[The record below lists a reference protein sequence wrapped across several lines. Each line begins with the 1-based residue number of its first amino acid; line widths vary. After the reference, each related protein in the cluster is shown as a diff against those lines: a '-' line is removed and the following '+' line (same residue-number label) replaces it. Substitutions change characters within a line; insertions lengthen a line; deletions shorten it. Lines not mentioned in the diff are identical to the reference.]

1 MNEIAKTVLAFLCSG
16 TLLTFVQF
24 LITRRDNKK
33 DKIKVL
39 EQKII
44 DVLDTCEKTSKTRY
58 DEHEAAIKEL
68 DFQRQKDYK
77 ALREALNQLSP
88 VLDKIV
94 TTQDVISAIN
104 VGIVHNM
111 IIEFSTPIIEREAVT
126 YEELATLDSLYVP
139 YSKLGGNGEC
149 KRRYEDINKL
159 TKISKERAI
168 KKDKELEAKRF
179 KELQEAR

>member
-1 MNEIAKTVLAFLCSG
+1 MNETLKTVLTILGSGTFLAFL
-16 TLLTFVQF
+16 QF
-24 LITRRDNKK
+24 LITRHDNKK

-44 DVLDTCEKTSKTRY
+44 DVLDTCETTSKSRY
-58 DEHEAAIKEL
+58 DEHETAIKEL

-77 ALREALNQLSP
+77 ALKEALNQQST
-88 VLDKIV
+88 VLDKLA
-94 TTQDVISAIN
+94 TTQEVITAIN
-104 VGIVHNM
+104 VGMVHNI
-111 IIEFSTPIIEREAVT
+111 IIEFSNPIIEREAVT

-179 KELQEAR
+179 KELQEA